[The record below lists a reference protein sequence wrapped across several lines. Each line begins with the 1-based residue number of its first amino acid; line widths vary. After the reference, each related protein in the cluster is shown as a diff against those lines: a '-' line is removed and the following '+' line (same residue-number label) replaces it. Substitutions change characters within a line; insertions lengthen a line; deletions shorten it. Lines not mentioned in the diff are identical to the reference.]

1 MIWSVDTRKCLGKLT
16 GHTGNVRN
24 GFFFNNNRMIVS
36 SSSDGD
42 YSVRIWDAENYEQI
56 GEPLLGLDNHV
67 YGLAMSP
74 DERTLVGTSYNQ
86 MMKKWNIP
94 IR

>member
-1 MIWSVDTRKCLGKLT
+1 LIGHTALVWRVRFSNDGNKLVSASFDKTLMIWSVDTRKCLGKLT

-42 YSVRIWDAENYEQI
+42 YSVRIWDAENYE
-56 GEPLLGLDNHV
+56 
-67 YGLAMSP
+67 
-74 DERTLVGTSYNQ
+74 
-86 MMKKWNIP
+86 
-94 IR
+94 